1 MKRLCAFLMTC
12 SVLMLPL
19 GWGHLG
25 APLAEAQGLSVKL
38 SLTSPAGGPSAK
50 IDHAL
55 FTKDNDPV
63 GEFGGTLVVFGATAS
78 TSIAVTV
85 DPNDLEL
92 RFAVPYNGALT
103 TYSVDPARFAFGTRY
118 FLPNPSP
125 GDPVIVEPD
134 IEGDPS
140 TDPFFV
146 LTLVEEEVSDDRT
159 PPTCQVDT
167 SQTGLSKFTVQDVG
181 SGLNTI
187 TVSWASNA
195 HVFVPDFTPGTTAP
209 VEVTATIIVPDRT
222 MSVSLKV
229 TDVAGNSAI
238 CKSTVLRRVRTRER
252 HWGN

>member
-12 SVLMLPL
+12 GVLAVAWGPL
-19 GWGHLG
+19 G
-25 APLAEAQGLSVKL
+25 ARLAEAQGLSVKL

-50 IDHAL
+50 IAHAL
-55 FTKDNDPV
+55 FTKDDDPV

-78 TSIAVTV
+78 TSVPVTDV
-85 DPNDLEL
+85 PNDLEL
-92 RFAVPYNGALT
+92 QFAVPYNGALT

-134 IEGDPS
+134 IVGDPS
-140 TDPFFV
+140 TDAFFV
-146 LTLVEEEVSDDRT
+146 LTLVEEGVSDDRT

-167 SQTGLSKFTVQDVG
+167 SEPRVIKFTVQDVG

-187 TVSWASNA
+187 TVSWALNA
-195 HVFVPDFTPGTTAP
+195 DVVVPLFTPGTTDP
-209 VEVTATIIVPDRT
+209 VVVTATIRDPTRT
-222 MSVSLKV
+222 TSVSVKV

-238 CKSTVLRRVRTRER
+238 CKSTVLRRVRTREQ